1 MNSLETRKRLEK
13 ESVGPPRACNL
24 HEDTNS
30 LYFLKIESLWGVYL
44 FYVCECLLICTCTN
58 VASLVP
64 MEVRRKLLTPPETRI
79 MDVVSH
85 KVLEAELRTSG
96 RAASAFNS

>member
-1 MNSLETRKRLEK
+1 MAVLRGQGGRRILLQDLENMNSLETRKRLEK

-44 FYVCECLLICTCTN
+44 FYVCECLL
-58 VASLVP
+58 ALYVP
-64 MEVRRKLLTPPETRI
+64 APMWHP
-79 MDVVSH
+79 
-85 KVLEAELRTSG
+85 
-96 RAASAFNS
+96 